1 MQNFK
6 DLMQSFEARKQS
18 FITAFWICM
27 NEPLRLFSKKNKSE
41 ENFTWSLTIG
51 QREIRVVCD

>member
-6 DLMQSFEARKQS
+6 DSFEARKQS

-41 ENFTWSLTIG
+41 ENFNWSLTIG